1 MYQKIIKL
9 FILIL
14 ICTLSGALG
23 AYNFKMLTSK
33 SDSIKKYLFSY
44 YLYLGGLFYISASFI
59 NIYALKFYPY
69 SLVLPLTSV
78 TYVWTLII
86 SKYKLSENITCKKIA
101 GVCLIIIGSFILSFG
116 IK

>member
-14 ICTLSGALG
+14 TCTLSGAIG

-33 SDSIKKYLFSY
+33 SESIKRYVFSY
-44 YLYLGGLFYISASFI
+44 YLYFGGLFYVLASLI
-59 NIYALKFYPY
+59 NIYALKFYSY
-69 SLVLPLTSV
+69 TLVLPLTSV
-78 TYVWTLII
+78 TYIWTLLI
-86 SKYKLSENITCKKIA
+86 SKYKLGEKITYKKIA
-101 GVCLIIIGSFILSFG
+101 GVCLILIGSFILSLG